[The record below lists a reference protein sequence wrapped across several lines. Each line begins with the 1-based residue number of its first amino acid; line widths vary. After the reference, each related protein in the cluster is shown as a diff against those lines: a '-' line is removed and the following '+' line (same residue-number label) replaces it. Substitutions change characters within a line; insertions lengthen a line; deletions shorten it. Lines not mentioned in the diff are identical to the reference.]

1 MFIDFI
7 IYLLDELLD
16 TDLLVLLVLD
26 LLEEFWVDTERDGP
40 ELLLTDLLLLDGD
53 VTVLL
58 VDLLLDT
65 DPVGLLLTD
74 LLLLDGDDVT
84 VLVED
89 ELLLDTLLPLLGDVV
104 ADLLGDDVSTLLPVD
119 LDSEDTLLLDTDL
132 LGDDVSTLLVFTV
145 LSGVEPEFLLV
156 VPFTCRLGV
165 YVSTFLGL
173 GFE

>member
-7 IYLLDELLD
+7 IYLLNELPD

-40 ELLLTDLLLLDGD
+40 E
-53 VTVLL
+53 
-58 VDLLLDT
+58 
-65 DPVGLLLTD
+65 LLLTD

-104 ADLLGDDVSTLLPVD
+104 ADLLGDDVSTLLSVD

-165 YVSTFLGL
+165 YVSTLLGL